1 MIPGDFRVPK
11 ISKKLL
17 VISGVGGLV
26 TTVVVIVVGLFV
38 GSAWWTQPLFGFDEG
53 PEQPIAFK
61 HAPHVKELGMKCTY
75 CHRFGTEGAA
85 AAAIPPVEF
94 CMSCHRIVGDDKGEI
109 KKIRYLRR
117 WKAN

>member
-61 HAPHVKELGMKCTY
+61 HAPHVKELGM
-75 CHRFGTEGAA
+75 
-85 AAAIPPVEF
+85 
-94 CMSCHRIVGDDKGEI
+94 
-109 KKIRYLRR
+109 
-117 WKAN
+117 